1 MNCYPV
7 FTCSVVALFLCAT
20 AQAQAQNRPD
30 FLALDVFGGLA
41 GLGRSA
47 APTGQE
53 QKGAIG
59 WNVGTTVRFLPWLGL
74 KGELARTHDDYDGRQ
89 VQYAGGVEVAS
100 PYDGEFA
107 TRSFAHALT
116 GSVGHHAWDGSSDR
130 GPELVFGGGVDTLGF
145 FRMQFDYVRMNVIG
159 LPKNNARI
167 YFGGVLPLCVTGCR
181 DEDKDGIRV
190 GNP

>member
-1 MNCYPV
+1 MSAIDLNGQV
-7 FTCSVVALFLCAT
+7 TMLHRSTTGFF
-20 AQAQAQNRPD
+20 
-30 FLALDVFGGLA
+30 ALD
-41 GLGRSA
+41 
-47 APTGQE
+47 PTG
-53 QKGAIG
+53 K
-59 WNVGTTVRFLPWLGL
+59 TVVLI
-74 KGELARTHDDYDGRQ
+74 T
-89 VQYAGGVEVAS
+89 S
-100 PYDGEFA
+100 PSHDGEFA